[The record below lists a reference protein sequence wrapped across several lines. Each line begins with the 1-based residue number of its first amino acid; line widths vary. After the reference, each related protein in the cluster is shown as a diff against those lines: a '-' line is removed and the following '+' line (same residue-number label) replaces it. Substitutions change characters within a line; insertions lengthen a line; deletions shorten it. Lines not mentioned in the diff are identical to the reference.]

1 MQSCFMFQNY
11 FIYLFWR
18 GTGWTKLRIA
28 LKGVWLLNVKLAGP
42 SNVWKHVGQIQ
53 KQMLC
58 DAVNSPKKL
67 KSACHLGITGP
78 EAEGKGCKNWKWILK
93 LKLCAV
99 QKKKKKK
106 QQARIWM
113 VWQRTRQIVPLTIWL
128 KMLPWKNSV
137 CQTWASKKDHSY
149 YNFRPTFVPE
159 QLNNL
164 VFIYAPL
171 LILPLCNALNKLVC
185 HYCVPFFFHALLHCY
200 LIY

>member
-1 MQSCFMFQNY
+1 MTVIWMQSCFMFQNY

-106 QQARIWM
+106 TASQDLNG
-113 VWQRTRQIVPLTIWL
+113 LTKDTTNCPSYHMAKDVAL
-128 KMLPWKNSV
+128 EEFSV
-137 CQTWASKKDHSY
+137 SDMG
-149 YNFRPTFVPE
+149 
-159 QLNNL
+159 L
-164 VFIYAPL
+164 
-171 LILPLCNALNKLVC
+171 
-185 HYCVPFFFHALLHCY
+185 
-200 LIY
+200 